1 MRRHSHHLA
10 SPPADYWKPSQA
22 YILAVVTLMLG
33 LVGGYLFRGSS
44 TTATAAVPSSD
55 SLAST
60 PASLPSG
67 PSLSNTAIQPLLE
80 QLKSRPND
88 PELLASIGNQYYD
101 NRDYT
106 KAIEY
111 YERSLKLTPRNANV
125 RTDMGTAIWYSGDPD
140 RAIREY
146 EQALKDTPN
155 HPQTLFNMGV
165 VKWQGK
171 HDGKAAL
178 GSWEKLLAADP
189 TYADRQKVEAMM
201 QQVRAELK

>member
-1 MRRHSHHLA
+1 MRRYSHHLA
-10 SPPADYWKPSQA
+10 TPPADYWKSSQA
-22 YILAVVTLMLG
+22 YILAVITLMLG

-44 TTATAAVPSSD
+44 TTATAAAPSSD
-55 SLAST
+55 GSAPT

-67 PSLSNTAIQPLLE
+67 PSLPNTASQPLLE
-80 QLKSRPND
+80 QLKIRPND
-88 PELLASIGNQYYD
+88 PELLANIGNQYYD
-101 NRDYT
+101 GRDYT

-111 YERSLKLTPRNANV
+111 YERSLKLTPKNVDV

-146 EQALKDTPN
+146 EQALKDMPN
-155 HPQTLFNMGV
+155 HPQTLFNLGV

-178 GSWEKLLAADP
+178 SLWEKLLAADP
-189 TYADRQKVEAMM
+189 TYSDRKKVEGMM